1 MTAVLIATMVIGDAS
16 VPMARAVTFA
26 VMGAV
31 VLQAPILLVPM
42 ALGAGLILPLVWLR
56 TKQRRQADNDAD
68 LAALC
73 DLVAIGLTGGLGV
86 HSALGLAAEQVGA
99 EVRAEVGT
107 VLRQSQVQGMVA
119 AMAQAD
125 GVGSRLY
132 AVVGRAAAS
141 GSPLLGPVSRLA
153 DELHADQA
161 AARLQAVRRLPVALL
176 FPLTLL
182 ILPGFLL
189 LTVAPAILDAFTR
202 LEI

>member
-1 MTAVLIATMVIGDAS
+1 MTAVLIVAMVVGDAS
-16 VPMARAVTFA
+16 IPMTRAVTVA
-26 VMGAV
+26 VIGAL
-31 VLQAPILLVPM
+31 VLQAPILFVPM
-42 ALGAGLILPLVWLR
+42 AAGAGLILLLVWLR
-56 TKQRRQADNDAD
+56 SKQRRQADNDAD

-86 HSALGLAAEQVGA
+86 HSALGLAADHVGA
-99 EVRAEVGT
+99 EVRAEVGA

-119 AMAQAD
+119 AMAEAD
-125 GVGSRLY
+125 GLGRRLY

-161 AARLQAVRRLPVALL
+161 AARLQAVRQLPVALL

-189 LTVAPAILDAFTR
+189 LTVAPAILDAFSR